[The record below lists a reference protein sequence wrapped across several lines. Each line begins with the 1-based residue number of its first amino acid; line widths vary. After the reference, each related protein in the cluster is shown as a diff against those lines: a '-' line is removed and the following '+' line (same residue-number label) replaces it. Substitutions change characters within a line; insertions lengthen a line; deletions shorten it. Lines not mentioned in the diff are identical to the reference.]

1 MFHYYMQVKVKNL
14 QLCKFSKM
22 VWYMVSVKRINICRQ
37 FTLNIIIGI
46 IGFKSC
52 ILLVIF
58 CHTCSFSFFNSFS
71 AFFWANW
78 IVFMIPFYLHYWLI
92 IVEFFFFTG
101 CSRGKYTFLTY
112 HNLPSN
118 LCHCMYDKNFVV
130 EFFQFLPSCPLC

>member
-22 VWYMVSVKRINICRQ
+22 VWYMVSVKEINISRQ
-37 FTLNIIIGI
+37 FTLNIIISI
-46 IGFKSC
+46 IGFKSG
-52 ILLVIF
+52 ILLVILSHLFFFFLQLFF
-58 CHTCSFSFFNSFS
+58 CLLGKLNSFYDS
-71 AFFWANW
+71 ILSPLLAYYNW
-78 IVFMIPFYLHYWLI
+78 IFI
-92 IVEFFFFTG
+92 FTG
-101 CSRGKYTFLTY
+101 CSRGKYTFLTH